1 MENKKHFKLY
11 KSGKKWIVATIT
23 TIAISTGVVFSENVL
38 ADTQQPQSTGQVQK
52 INNPTNDQ
60 TYDHQDKG
68 NYGYL
73 DQANFNDD
81 QLQVTGWQA
90 TNQSL
95 DEQNRFVIAYDST
108 TNKELGRSKIINNVT
123 RPDVAKVHNVY
134 NAANSGYNSNIKL
147 NTKNMQDENDSIQVV
162 SRYSNTQTGERQH
175 TDWWSQP
182 IAIDKSNYGSLDQFQ
197 VQNGQLSVAG
207 WHATNGSINRD
218 HHFLILFDQT
228 ADHEISRQEVK
239 KVARPDVIRVY
250 PNIMN
255 ADNSGFKAIFNV
267 ANLDP
272 NHQYQILSRYS
283 NAANGEG
290 SYVTEWFAPRRIA
303 PVNRVNEGW
312 LDSFNISEPGQ
323 LTVAGWHASDLS
335 NVASNRFIIIF
346 DRTANRQVAS
356 MKINGIARPDV
367 AKAYPHVL
375 NAENAGFNVTFNL
388 NSLQP
393 GHQYSVVSRYSA
405 DPNGNGNDGQHID
418 FWSSPVTLNQTASYV
433 DQVKMTDQ
441 GLHVQGWMA
450 SDNSLVQQNPYLI
463 VLFNGKEITRQKL
476 SLTGRP
482 DVGRVYPEMYGSAKS
497 GFSTDIK
504 LSTDQLNKLV
514 NGNLQI
520 LLRFSTATDGNPY
533 PNQGVTDQL
542 SSNYSTNMGNANISL
557 NGNNINIKG
566 WHEAIGENSRPYQYL
581 IVVGLDGHEFYRV
594 KLDNTNSNLNSS
606 NTSWLNNN
614 KSSFAATLPVSA
626 AMNHRGI
633 KVIHRYTDDAN
644 GNGNYLDFW
653 SPQIDINDGFQ
664 SLNGG
669 TVYYDPVSG
678 QLATGWRT
686 INGNRYYFSDGYECQ
701 PDPDDLW
708 VYNDQLHGQ
717 MYTGINWVDG
727 HCYNFGNDG
736 IARAL
741 PQNDGWSWPF
751 PQSGEGWHYQG
762 QKFGYTSNIRKNG
775 YHDGLD
781 FGTQDHPGS
790 AVHAVHGGRVLDV
803 NTVRD
808 NNGQIMW
815 WFTTIWD
822 GRFLYVYQEAFSN
835 RNKITVKPNDIIY
848 AGQVIGYRDKDH
860 LHLGIN
866 TSPNYGVDL
875 KNSFVPSWSDSSKA
889 TGHGE
894 WIDPEWAIMNRI

>member
-1 MENKKHFKLY
+1 
-11 KSGKKWIVATIT
+11 
-23 TIAISTGVVFSENVL
+23 
-38 ADTQQPQSTGQVQK
+38 
-52 INNPTNDQ
+52 
-60 TYDHQDKG
+60 
-68 NYGYL
+68 
-73 DQANFNDD
+73 
-81 QLQVTGWQA
+81 
-90 TNQSL
+90 
-95 DEQNRFVIAYDST
+95 
-108 TNKELGRSKIINNVT
+108 
-123 RPDVAKVHNVY
+123 
-134 NAANSGYNSNIKL
+134 
-147 NTKNMQDENDSIQVV
+147 
-162 SRYSNTQTGERQH
+162 
-175 TDWWSQP
+175 
-182 IAIDKSNYGSLDQFQ
+182 
-197 VQNGQLSVAG
+197 
-207 WHATNGSINRD
+207 
-218 HHFLILFDQT
+218 
-228 ADHEISRQEVK
+228 
-239 KVARPDVIRVY
+239 
-250 PNIMN
+250 
-255 ADNSGFKAIFNV
+255 
-267 ANLDP
+267 
-272 NHQYQILSRYS
+272 
-283 NAANGEG
+283 
-290 SYVTEWFAPRRIA
+290 
-303 PVNRVNEGW
+303 
-312 LDSFNISEPGQ
+312 
-323 LTVAGWHASDLS
+323 
-335 NVASNRFIIIF
+335 
-346 DRTANRQVAS
+346 
-356 MKINGIARPDV
+356 
-367 AKAYPHVL
+367 
-375 NAENAGFNVTFNL
+375 
-388 NSLQP
+388 
-393 GHQYSVVSRYSA
+393 
-405 DPNGNGNDGQHID
+405 
-418 FWSSPVTLNQTASYV
+418 
-433 DQVKMTDQ
+433 
-441 GLHVQGWMA
+441 
-450 SDNSLVQQNPYLI
+450 
-463 VLFNGKEITRQKL
+463 
-476 SLTGRP
+476 
-482 DVGRVYPEMYGSAKS
+482 
-497 GFSTDIK
+497 
-504 LSTDQLNKLV
+504 
-514 NGNLQI
+514 
-520 LLRFSTATDGNPY
+520 
-533 PNQGVTDQL
+533 
-542 SSNYSTNMGNANISL
+542 MGNANISL

-633 KVIHRYTDDAN
+633 KVLHRYTDDAN

-669 TVYYDPVSG
+669 IVYYDPVNG

-708 VYNDQLHGQ
+708 VYNDQLHGR

-808 NNGQIMW
+808 NNGQTMW

-894 WIDPEWAIMNRI
+894 WIDPAWAIRNRI